1 VLKFSFGLSKT
12 MVLFAIAAAAL
23 IVAVTAVTMPSSATV
38 EAHGG
43 TGKAAA
49 CRTEQVALDE
59 GYGVSR
65 IAERRVCEDL

>member
-1 VLKFSFGLSKT
+1 
-12 MVLFAIAAAAL
+12 
-23 IVAVTAVTMPSSATV
+23 MPSSATV

>member
-1 VLKFSFGLSKT
+1 MSKT
-12 MVLFAIAAAAL
+12 LVLFAIAAAAL
-23 IVAVTAVTMPSSATV
+23 IVAITAATMPSSATV

-43 TGKAAA
+43 AGKAAS

-65 IAERRVCEDL
+65 IAEQQICEDL